1 MKDGRPS
8 FPAGCVPFKLWE
20 NSPFTVSLDG
30 RTAGSGG
37 FPALV
42 ESLRRKRVGFIRL
55 SGSFTLRAPSLPFR
69 PAATRFPGP
78 CRRIPSLRLGG
89 YFIPEH
95 QIGSGIFHG
104 RMRAG
109 KGATF
114 LSPEAILPYN
124 SNPAWY
130 TSVAVRKPSSVR
142 PANWAS
148 ANHQV
153 PASRLATVTVPMQ
166 GRAMRQN
173 IMMLM
178 PCSGV

>member
-8 FPAGCVPFKLWE
+8 FPAGCVPSKLWE

-30 RTAGSGG
+30 RAAGSGG

-42 ESLRRKRVGFIRL
+42 ETLRRIRVLFIRL
-55 SGSFTLRAPSLPFR
+55 SDSFILRAPSLPFR

-114 LSPEAILPYN
+114 LFTGSNSPL
-124 SNPAWY
+124 
-130 TSVAVRKPSSVR
+130 
-142 PANWAS
+142 
-148 ANHQV
+148 QQQ
-153 PASRLATVTVPMQ
+153 SRLVHQRSRQKAEQRQTCKLGQREPPGACLPLGDGDGADAGQ
-166 GRAMRQN
+166 GDEAEHHDADA
-173 IMMLM
+173 L
-178 PCSGV
+178 